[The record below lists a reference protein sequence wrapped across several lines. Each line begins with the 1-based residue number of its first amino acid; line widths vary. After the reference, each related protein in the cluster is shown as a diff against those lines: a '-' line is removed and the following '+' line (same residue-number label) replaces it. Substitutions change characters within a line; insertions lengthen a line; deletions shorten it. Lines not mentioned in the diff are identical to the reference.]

1 MTWYTF
7 ARLFHIIAVILFIGG
22 LFARQLV
29 RSYAK
34 KSDDIRMFATLNQAA
49 GKIESILVRPGSI
62 LTLVFGVL
70 LALIGGF
77 PIFGFL
83 QGASQNWLLVSNLLL
98 IGSIVI
104 VPTIF
109 LPRGRKFEPLLQAAL
124 SKGEITA
131 ELRAA
136 MDDGV
141 VKTAHIY
148 EEVSVIVVVILM
160 VLKPF

>member
-1 MTWYTF
+1 MTWYTI
-7 ARLFHIIAVILFIGG
+7 ARLFHILAVILFIGG

-34 KSDDIRMFATLNQAA
+34 NAGDIRSFATLNQAA

-70 LALIGGF
+70 LALLGGF

-104 VPTIF
+104 VPTVF

-124 SKGEITA
+124 AKGELTP

-141 VKTAHIY
+141 VKLAHIY
-148 EEVSVIVVVILM
+148 EEVSVILVVILM

>member
-7 ARLFHIIAVILFIGG
+7 VRLFHIIAVILFIGG

-29 RSYAK
+29 RSNAK
-34 KSDDIRMFATLNQAA
+34 KADDIRLFAALNQAA

-70 LALIGGF
+70 LALMGGF

-98 IGSIVI
+98 IGSIMI

-124 SKGEITA
+124 SKEEFTS

-136 MDDGV
+136 MNDDV
-141 VKTAHIY
+141 VKLAHIY